1 MSPKPLA
8 LLLAVALLTPIA
20 CTDSPS
26 DSPLAPVEPSASVL
40 DAPGLTVMNQNLYIG
55 ANIDLLLS
63 GDFATAFGQLLTS
76 NAGGFGRA
84 LQLAMEIAEEA
95 PHLVGLQEVSRFE
108 FLDESGGIVAVMDY
122 LNILQAYL
130 DYLHYIV
137 GATPHTW
144 TAIRNDMTALN
155 GIVVPGQAIINF
167 RDADAIL
174 VRDDVELLEEP
185 TLVTYDAHEEY
196 SLGQISFPFYRGYLA
211 VTARAEGHTVRF
223 ATTHLEVQRFEETQV
238 AQAQQLIAE
247 LEESTVPV
255 VLVGDFNS
263 AANHDVLKIEETP
276 AYKMFRRAGYA
287 DLWLRERESVK
298 GYTCCQGP
306 DLTNEVPSLSQ
317 RLDLILLRYGNAGF
331 GGQSEMKIVGEEAS
345 DRFTVTDDPIVG
357 TVTLWPSDHA
367 GVVATFWPAPGLRK
381 MW

>member
-1 MSPKPLA
+1 MA
-8 LLLAVALLTPIA
+8 LLLAAALLTPTA
-20 CTDSPS
+20 CRDSPS
-26 DSPLAPVEPSASVL
+26 ESPLGPVEPSASVL
-40 DAPGLTVMNQNLYIG
+40 YAPGLTVMSQNLYVG
-55 ANIDLLLS
+55 ANIDLLLA
-63 GDFATAFGQLLTS
+63 GDFATAFAQLLTS

-84 LQLAMEIAEEA
+84 LQLAMQIAEEA
-95 PHLVGLQEVSRFE
+95 PHLVGLQEVTRYE
-108 FLDESGGIVAVMDY
+108 FLNASGGVIGVMDY
-122 LNILQAYL
+122 LDILQLYL
-130 DYLHYIV
+130 NGLFAA

-144 TAIRNDMTALN
+144 TAIRHDMTAL
-155 GIVVPGQAIINF
+155 GPIEIPGLAFINF

-174 VRDDVELLEEP
+174 VRNDVELLEEP
-185 TLVTYDAHEEY
+185 TLVTYDAYEEY
-196 SLGQISFPFYRGYLA
+196 PFGPVTFPYYRGYLA

-223 ATTHLEVQRFEETQV
+223 ANTHLDVQRFEETQL
-238 AQAQQLIAE
+238 AQARQPIRE

-263 AANHDVLKIEETP
+263 AANHDALEIEETG

-287 DLWLRERESVK
+287 DLWLREPHSVT

-331 GGQSEMKIVGEEAS
+331 GGQSEMMIVGEEAG
-345 DRFTVTDDPIVG
+345 DRITVTDPNPMVG